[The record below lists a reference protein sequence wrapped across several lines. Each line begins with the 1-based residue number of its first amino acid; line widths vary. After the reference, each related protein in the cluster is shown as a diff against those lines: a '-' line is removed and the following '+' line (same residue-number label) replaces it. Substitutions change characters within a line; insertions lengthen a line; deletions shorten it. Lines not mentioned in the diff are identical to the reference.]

1 MGLSPCSAPVFGK
14 QGSQRIQQ
22 IMREHP
28 GFPVQGSGTV
38 GSRTM
43 EINGT
48 GSGLKGRQAAGQ
60 QALVMPASTSP
71 LPPRESPG
79 LPVGLTAQRPSGPAM
94 TVCAPFSTTTAF
106 HAFA

>member
-1 MGLSPCSAPVFGK
+1 MGSSPCSAPVFGK
-14 QGSQRIQQ
+14 QGPQRIQQ

-48 GSGLKGRQAAGQ
+48 GSSIKGR
-60 QALVMPASTSP
+60 
-71 LPPRESPG
+71 
-79 LPVGLTAQRPSGPAM
+79 
-94 TVCAPFSTTTAF
+94 
-106 HAFA
+106 